1 MMKRR
6 QIVKGRLGNN
16 RGFTL
21 IEIIAVLVILAIIS
35 AVAISRGTGT
45 DTASLQAEVDTLKG
59 YLRYAQSLAMN
70 DISPVK
76 WGINLNVGTNA
87 EGKYTYQ
94 LVKDPLGTSV
104 FTSPYSLPNE
114 SGSIHAV
121 SKPFTASG
129 TVLFDEWGRPTGSA
143 TIGGQSITITAETGF
158 IP

>member
-6 QIVKGRLGNN
+6 QIVKDRLGNN

-21 IEIIAVLVILAIIS
+21 IEVIAVLIIIAIIS
-35 AVAISRGTGT
+35 AVAISRGIGT
-45 DTASLQAEVDTLKG
+45 DTVSLQAEVDTFKG
-59 YLRYAQSLAMN
+59 HLRYAQSLAMN
-70 DISPVK
+70 DLSPVK
-76 WGINLNVGTNA
+76 WGISYAGINA
-87 EGKYTYQ
+87 KGEYTYQ
-94 LVKDPLGTSV
+94 LVKDPLGTSA

-143 TIGGQSITITAETGF
+143 TIGGQSIIITAETGF
-158 IP
+158 IQ